1 MRDKI
6 LKHQHQLE
14 TCQKELKFQ
23 GFLFSGCIFGT
34 LILLL
39 HTKYGW
45 YDILFDPCRA
55 LVFNNSLKPHW
66 VEYPISILAGIVGLA
81 THSIESSRPD
91 QVGML
96 CCYWLAQW
104 KCTNVFTIDNYLHN
118 VAAGEYNMYTIP
130 LSTHHNAAQW
140 HGRWRWQPD
149 SILFTHYSQEA
160 LLNASQIGILTS

>member
-66 VEYPISILAGIVGLA
+66 VEYPISILDGIVGLA
-81 THSIESSRPD
+81 THCIESSRPD
-91 QVGML
+91 QVVML
-96 CCYWLAQW
+96 LLTGTIEMYKCIYYWQLSAQCGGW
-104 KCTNVFTIDNYLHN
+104 RIQYVYNTSLHAPQCSS
-118 VAAGEYNMYTIP
+118 VTRVVVV
-130 LSTHHNAAQW
+130 TTW
-140 HGRWRWQPD
+140 PD
-149 SILFTHYSQEA
+149 TVHTAVGYF
-160 LLNASQIGILTS
+160 